1 MLYGLR
7 GMLHHG
13 SMSPDIM
20 ADEGPWRP
28 SSACLPL
35 IRAGVRLYAAR
46 QAIPAITAA
55 ARQLITTARAGAQTS
70 IALAR
75 EDTQRYR
82 PDGTTQDGLPAE
94 IESVS
99 GELPFMLMGQIP
111 VYLFDVLETALS
123 DCLAVA
129 AATVGVLAPEVVK
142 GPRIEGYL
150 KALSDACDVQ
160 VRWSAETWQ
169 DLHVWRRRRNSVVRG
184 QDSSLEAISSSEFKF
199 ESYWGAGEIP
209 NDLALEQLV
218 RVMETAIRGV
228 DEAMYDIC
236 GRSTDNVRP
245 QAGT

>member
-1 MLYGLR
+1 
-7 GMLHHG
+7 MLHHG

-28 SSACLPL
+28 SSACFPL
-35 IRAGVRLYAAR
+35 LRAGVRLYAAR
-46 QAIPAITAA
+46 QAIPVMTAA
-55 ARQLITTARAGAQTS
+55 ARQLITTGRAGAQTS
-70 IALAR
+70 LALAR
-75 EDTQRYR
+75 EDTQWHR
-82 PDGTTQDGLPAE
+82 PDGTTQDGLAAE
-94 IESVS
+94 IESVPD
-99 GELPFMLMGQIP
+99 ELPFMLMGQIP

-129 AATVGVLAPEVVK
+129 AATAGVPAPEIVK

-184 QDSSLEAISSSEFKF
+184 QDSSLEVISRSGFEFDN
-199 ESYWGAGEIP
+199 YWGAGEMP
-209 NDLALEQLV
+209 NDAALEQLV
-218 RVMETAIRGV
+218 RVMETAMEGV

-236 GRSTDNVRP
+236 GR
-245 QAGT
+245 

>member
-1 MLYGLR
+1 
-7 GMLHHG
+7 MLHHG

-46 QAIPAITAA
+46 QAIPVMTAA

-75 EDTQRYR
+75 EDTQWHR
-82 PDGTTQDGLPAE
+82 PDGTTQDGLAAE
-94 IESVS
+94 IESVPD
-99 GELPFMLMGQIP
+99 ELPFMLIGQIP

-129 AATVGVLAPEVVK
+129 AATAGVPAPEIVK

-184 QDSSLEAISSSEFKF
+184 EDSSLEVISRSGFEFDN
-199 ESYWGAGEIP
+199 YWGAGEMP
-209 NDLALEQLV
+209 NDAALEQLV
-218 RVMETAIRGV
+218 RAMETAMDGV
-228 DEAMYDIC
+228 DEAIYGIA
-236 GRSTDNVRP
+236 RR
-245 QAGT
+245 

>member
-1 MLYGLR
+1 
-7 GMLHHG
+7 MLHHG

-46 QAIPAITAA
+46 QAIPVMTAA

-75 EDTQRYR
+75 EDTQWHR
-82 PDGTTQDGLPAE
+82 PDGTTQDGLAAE
-94 IESVS
+94 IESVPD
-99 GELPFMLMGQIP
+99 ELPFMLIGQIP

-129 AATVGVLAPEVVK
+129 AATAGVPAPEIVK

-184 QDSSLEAISSSEFKF
+184 QDSSLEVISRSGFEFDN
-199 ESYWGAGEIP
+199 YWGAGEMP
-209 NDLALEQLV
+209 NDAALEQLV
-218 RVMETAIRGV
+218 RAMETAMDGV
-228 DEAMYDIC
+228 DEAIYGIA
-236 GRSTDNVRP
+236 RR
-245 QAGT
+245 